1 MVEAGSTEVWL
12 ASVTVKSCAESKAC
26 EGWLQCYRG
35 KNQKPYLWLIS
46 TSRPFLYPCTI
57 FSMAA
62 IYLRKNSPNKSYPY
76 LSYPICVLVL
86 LLWRTSTWVFHL
98 VCQNIPST
106 WCFYFLEVDKVNG
119 RKIWQRQLM
128 AGEKCSDMGKKR
140 IYASTQWHTRRH
152 HNSDHFCPMFSPDT
166 SSVCD
171 NLTLG
176 DRFTVQNVKKKR
188 MWILLVQLF
197 TWNGNL
203 SSETVDPFT
212 KVLGRTQRPGSR

>member
-1 MVEAGSTEVWL
+1 MRGDCNVTGGKKSKTIPL
-12 ASVTVKSCAESKAC
+12 A
-26 EGWLQCYRG
+26 
-35 KNQKPYLWLIS
+35 YLH
-46 TSRPFLYPCTI
+46 FKTI
-57 FSMAA
+57 FYTSAPFSAWLPFIWGRIPIIAMCSCTS
-62 IYLRKNSPNKSYPY
+62 IMENKYMGIS
-76 LSYPICVLVL
+76 SCVPKHSFNLM
-86 LLWRTSTWVFHL
+86 
-98 VCQNIPST
+98 
-106 WCFYFLEVDKVNG
+106 FLFFGSVKG

-140 IYASTQWHTRRH
+140 IYASTQWHARRH